1 MVTVSLK
8 TPDMMC
14 TAHKWFA
21 DPTLRTTGSE
31 QIIHCVCARISGGRD
46 FNAWSLQRPH
56 LLKYVLFRIIWLEWR
71 SWFDP
76 CGRSSY
82 IFHDR
87 LASKMGVLCQ
97 KNVIWWYEK
106 KMVRQ
111 SQLSII
117 TLSGS
122 KISKIFIF
130 KGEKKKRWMHIIIS
144 Y

>member
-14 TAHKWFA
+14 TAHKCFA

-31 QIIHCVCARISGGRD
+31 QIIHCVCVRISGGRD

-56 LLKYVLFRIIWLEWR
+56 FCWNMCCSGLEWR

-97 KNVIWWYEK
+97 KMWFGDMK
-106 KMVRQ
+106 KRWSDKAN
-111 SQLSII
+111 SQLLHYQEAKFQKS
-117 TLSGS
+117 LFSRG
-122 KISKIFIF
+122 
-130 KGEKKKRWMHIIIS
+130 KKKRWMHIIIS